1 LRWRAQQSAAS
12 SAVAKQPRWSERV
25 AEEEAVVLAEE
36 EEEACLATAEI
47 LATNGRDFEVA
58 LCVTPL

>member
-1 LRWRAQQSAAS
+1 MVLVQMLVLA
-12 SAVAKQPRWSERV
+12 
-25 AEEEAVVLAEE
+25 AVVVVVVVVEEEE